1 MILSR
6 KALLTIVAIAVIAV
20 TVFLIRHFH
29 WDDRLYYLYSTRN
42 HAEAWQDK
50 SVWLDNYE
58 AVIQARPVSGV
69 SDNLSGLTFDSE
81 RQQLWAVI
89 NGPNELI
96 GLSLEGEVLSRHPLH
111 GFDDVE
117 GVVHL
122 GDGQL
127 AVVEERRQT
136 LVVMPVP
143 ESSGVLERKDF
154 AQLRVELYPEDN
166 NEYEGLAYDPAN
178 DRLYIAK
185 ERDPMRLYQINDFTN
200 DLSQRLPHDLQN
212 VTRPLGRNLFLND
225 FSGLAFA
232 EATDHLLV
240 LSDES
245 KLLIELGTTGQVI
258 SYMSLSGG
266 FSALES
272 GIPQAEGVTLDDQG
286 KLYIVSEPNLF
297 YRFEKPAA
305 TPPQP

>member
-1 MILSR
+1 MTSSR
-6 KALLTIVAIAVIAV
+6 KALLTIVALVVIVV
-20 TVFLIRHFH
+20 TVLLIRHFH
-29 WDDRLYYLYSTRN
+29 WDDRVYYFFSTRD

-50 SVWLDNYE
+50 SVWLDDYE

-69 SDNLSGLTFDSE
+69 PDNLSGLTFDPD
-81 RQQLWAVI
+81 RRQLWAVI
-89 NGPNELI
+89 NRPNELV
-96 GLSLEGEVLSRHPLH
+96 GMSLEGEVLSRHPLH

-122 GDGQL
+122 GNGQL

-136 LVVMPVP
+136 VVVMPVP
-143 ESSGVLERKDF
+143 EDSGVLELKDF
-154 AQLRVELYPEDN
+154 VQLQVELYAEDN
-166 NEYEGLAYDPAN
+166 KEYEGLAYDRAN

-185 ERDPMRLYQINDFTN
+185 ESDPMRLYQIKDFAK
-200 DLSQRLPHDLQN
+200 DLSQRLPQDMQN
-212 VTRPLGRNLFLND
+212 ITPSLGRNLFLND
-225 FSGLAFA
+225 FSGLAFD
-232 EATDHLLV
+232 EASGHLLA

-245 KLLIELGTTGQVI
+245 KLLIELGTTGKVI

-266 FSALES
+266 LSGLES

-286 KLYIVSEPNLF
+286 RLYIVSEPNLF
-297 YRFEKPAA
+297 YRFEKPSA